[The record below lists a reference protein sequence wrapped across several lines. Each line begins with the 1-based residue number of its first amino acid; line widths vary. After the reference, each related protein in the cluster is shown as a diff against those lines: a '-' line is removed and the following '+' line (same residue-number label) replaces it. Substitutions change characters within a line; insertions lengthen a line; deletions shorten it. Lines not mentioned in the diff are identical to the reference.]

1 MRTLGD
7 VELEIGTGKQQQE
20 LGVGK
25 WTQEALMIDF
35 QHNPKREEQMEL
47 KYWNIIVVKQCLLNS
62 HCDRPEQEKGTQ
74 KDVQRDVG
82 GG

>member
-1 MRTLGD
+1 MTRLIFQLYICVCLYLYEYWYPWRQNRMRTLGD

-35 QHNPKREEQMEL
+35 QHNPKREE
-47 KYWNIIVVKQCLLNS
+47 
-62 HCDRPEQEKGTQ
+62 
-74 KDVQRDVG
+74 
-82 GG
+82 